1 MARSRLVPKSPP
13 RKPPRVIGAFPS
25 KLLRD
30 CPRCGRPVFT
40 CRGPLAVVDVEVLEQ
55 PTGDIAIQACLGS
68 DELTAVRID
77 SPRTFYR
84 HHLPHCKGAFS
95 ATQLRKVRS

>member
-1 MARSRLVPKSPP
+1 MAPKNVARPAHP
-13 RKPPRVIGAFPS
+13 RKVPRVVGAFPS
-25 KLLRD
+25 KLLHD
-30 CPRCGRPVFT
+30 CARCGRPVFT

-84 HHLPHCKGAFS
+84 HHLPHCKGAFL
-95 ATQLRKVRS
+95 ATQLRKVRP